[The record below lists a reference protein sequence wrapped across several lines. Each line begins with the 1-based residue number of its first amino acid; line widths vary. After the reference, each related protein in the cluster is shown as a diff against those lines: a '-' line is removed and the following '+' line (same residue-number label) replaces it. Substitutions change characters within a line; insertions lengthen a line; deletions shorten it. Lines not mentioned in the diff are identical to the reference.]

1 MFCLKNMKITKYE
14 IDMLN
19 VKSADAFFIHFY
31 DDYNGKDVN
40 KRTIRMVES
49 ITLMKTGI
57 ILAYSAKDFV
67 FLNYRKGLIAYY
79 KTVDYTEYLT
89 IS

>member
-1 MFCLKNMKITKYE
+1 
-14 IDMLN
+14 
-19 VKSADAFFIHFY
+19 
-31 DDYNGKDVN
+31 
-40 KRTIRMVES
+40 MVES

>member
-1 MFCLKNMKITKYE
+1 MLKKRNMKITKYE

-19 VKSADAFFIHFY
+19 VKSVDAFFMHFY
-31 DDYNGKDVN
+31 DDDNGKDVN
-40 KRTIRMVES
+40 KRTVRMVES

-57 ILAYSAKDFV
+57 VLAYSAKDFV

-79 KTVDYTEYLT
+79 ETGDYTEYLT